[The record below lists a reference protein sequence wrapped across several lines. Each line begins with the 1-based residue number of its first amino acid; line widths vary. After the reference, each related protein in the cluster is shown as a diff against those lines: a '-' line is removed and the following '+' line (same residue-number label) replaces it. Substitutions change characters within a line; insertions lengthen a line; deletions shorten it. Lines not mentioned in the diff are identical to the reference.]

1 MPKPSPRRCA
11 AGSSTCDVRHLTAAT
26 KEAWNIQ
33 AGSGITNGKPPAGN
47 AFVTN
52 ADRAPSAA
60 PLAGIRVLELGH
72 YVAAPFATRLLADL
86 GAEIIK
92 VEPPGGD
99 PVRQWG
105 ARYKGS
111 APWWSVHARNKRCIS
126 LDLKKPE
133 ARRIVLELIASCDAL
148 VENFRPGQLAKMGL
162 GETELRAAKPD
173 LVIAR
178 ISGYG
183 QDGPGRD
190 QAAFGVIGEAI
201 GGLRHLTDHPP
212 GTSDLPPVRVG
223 VSIGDSVAGIYAALG
238 VVSALLRRD
247 RTGQGGDI
255 DVALSEAVFSLLEG
269 ALPEYGTLGTVR
281 QPTGGGIATA
291 APTNAYRARDGIWM
305 LIAANSDPL
314 FRKLAALMG
323 QPGLADDPDYAGNQ
337 ARCRNVAALDRLIGA
352 WSATLD
358 AVDLDAALATADIPH
373 TRVYTVADIAADPQ
387 FRARQ
392 MVQEVDDAIL
402 GPVLHPGVV
411 PRMDGVSP
419 VPRSTGP
426 AVGADTAD
434 VLRDLLGY
442 DAATLSTLKADGVL

>member
-1 MPKPSPRRCA
+1 MPDVA
-11 AGSSTCDVRHLTAAT
+11 AALN
-26 KEAWNIQ
+26 E
-33 AGSGITNGKPPAGN
+33 
-47 AFVTN
+47 
-52 ADRAPSAA
+52 A

-72 YVAAPFATRLLADL
+72 YVAAPFATRLLGDL

-105 ARYKGS
+105 ARFRGS
-111 APWWSVHARNKRCIS
+111 APWWSVHARNKKCIA
-126 LDLKKPE
+126 LDLKKPA
-133 ARRIVLELIASCDAL
+133 ARRIVLDLIRSCDAV

-162 GETELRAAKPD
+162 GEAEMRAAKPD

-201 GGLRHLTDHPP
+201 GGLRHLTDHVP

-238 VVSALLRRD
+238 VVAALLRRD
-247 RTGQGGDI
+247 RTGAGGDI
-255 DVALSEAVFSLLEG
+255 DVALSESVFSLLEG
-269 ALPEYGTLGTVR
+269 ALPEYGALGSVR

-291 APTNAYRARDGIWM
+291 APSNAYRSGDGAWM

-314 FRKLAALMG
+314 FRKLAAVMG
-323 QPGLADDPDYAGNQ
+323 CPELADDPHYSGNQ
-337 ARCRNVAALDRLIGA
+337 ARCANAAALDRLIGT

-358 AVDLDAALATADIPH
+358 TAALDAALGAADIPH
-373 TRVYTVADIAADPQ
+373 TKVFSVADIAADPQ

-392 MVQEVDDAIL
+392 MVQQVDDPDL
-402 GPVLHPGVV
+402 GPILHPGVV

-419 VPRSTGP
+419 LPRSTGP
-426 AVGADTAD
+426 AVGADNET

-442 DAATLSTLKADGVL
+442 DAGRIAGLKAEGVL

>member
-1 MPKPSPRRCA
+1 
-11 AGSSTCDVRHLTAAT
+11 V
-26 KEAWNIQ
+26 
-33 AGSGITNGKPPAGN
+33 
-47 AFVTN
+47 
-52 ADRAPSAA
+52 APDTA

-72 YVAAPFATRLLADL
+72 YIAAPFATRLLGDL
-86 GAEIIK
+86 GADIIK
-92 VEPPGGD
+92 IEPPGGD

-133 ARRIVLELIASCDAL
+133 AQAIVLDLVRSCDAL

-162 GETELRAAKPD
+162 GEAELRAVKAD

-201 GGLRHLTDHPP
+201 GGLRHLTDHKP
-212 GTSDLPPVRVG
+212 GISDLPPVRVG

-247 RTGQGGDI
+247 RTGKGGDI

-269 ALPEYGTLGTVR
+269 ALPEYGALGTVR
-281 QPTGGGIATA
+281 EPGGGGIATA
-291 APTNAYRARDGIWM
+291 APSNAYRSRDDVWM

-323 QPGLADDPDYAGNQ
+323 QPALANDPEYGDNQ
-337 ARCRNVAALDRLIGA
+337 ARCANVAALDRIIGA

-358 AVDLDAALATADIPH
+358 VDALGAALAGAGIPH
-373 TRVYTVADIAADPQ
+373 TRVFTVADIAADPQ

-392 MVQEVDDAIL
+392 MVQEVDDPTLGAI
-402 GPVLHPGVV
+402 LHPGVV
-411 PRMDGVSP
+411 PKMDGLSS

-426 AVGADTAD
+426 AIGADSTEI
-434 VLRDLLGY
+434 LRDVLGY
-442 DAATLSTLKADGVL
+442 DADKIAALQAEGVL

>member
-1 MPKPSPRRCA
+1 M
-11 AGSSTCDVRHLTAAT
+11 
-26 KEAWNIQ
+26 
-33 AGSGITNGKPPAGN
+33 
-47 AFVTN
+47 
-52 ADRAPSAA
+52 APDTA

-72 YVAAPFATRLLADL
+72 YVAAPFATRLLGDL
-86 GAEIIK
+86 GADIIK
-92 VEPPGGD
+92 IEPPGGD

-133 ARRIVLELIASCDAL
+133 ARAIVLDLVRSCDAL

-162 GETELRAAKPD
+162 GEPELRAAKPD

-201 GGLRHLTDHPP
+201 GGLRHLTDHAP

-247 RTGQGGDI
+247 RTGRGGDI
-255 DVALSEAVFSLLEG
+255 DVALSESVFSLLEG
-269 ALPEYGTLGTVR
+269 ALPEYSALGSVR
-281 QPTGGGIATA
+281 QPAGGGISTA
-291 APTNAYRARDGIWM
+291 APTNAYRARDGVWM

-314 FRKLAALMG
+314 FRKLAILIG
-323 QPGLADDPDYAGNQ
+323 HPELATHPDYSGNQ
-337 ARCRNVAALDRLIGA
+337 ARCANVAALDRIIGD

-358 AVDLDAALATADIPH
+358 VEALDQALAGADIPH
-373 TRVYTVADIAADPQ
+373 TRVFTVADIAADPQ

-392 MVQEVDDAIL
+392 MVQEVDDPTLGAI
-402 GPVLHPGVV
+402 LHPGVV
-411 PRMDGVSP
+411 PKMDGVSP

-426 AVGADTAD
+426 VVGADNTE

-442 DAATLSTLKADGVL
+442 DAEKIATLQAEGVL

>member
-1 MPKPSPRRCA
+1 MGTANVPTTDA
-11 AGSSTCDVRHLTAAT
+11 TSSA
-26 KEAWNIQ
+26 
-33 AGSGITNGKPPAGN
+33 
-47 AFVTN
+47 
-52 ADRAPSAA
+52 AA

-72 YVAAPFATRLLADL
+72 YVAAPFATRLLGDL

-111 APWWSVHARNKRCIS
+111 SPWWSVHARNKRCIS

-133 ARRIVLELIASCDAL
+133 ARRIVLALVGSCDAL

-162 GETELRAAKPD
+162 GEPELRAAKPD

-201 GGLRHLTDHPP
+201 GGLRHLTDHKP

-223 VSIGDSVAGIYAALG
+223 VSIGDSIAGIYAALG

-247 RTGQGGDI
+247 RTGKGGDI
-255 DVALSEAVFSLLEG
+255 DVALSESVFSLLEG
-269 ALPEYGTLGTVR
+269 ALPEYGALGTVR
-281 QPTGGGIATA
+281 QPSGGAIATA
-291 APTNAYRARDGIWM
+291 APSNAYRSSDGVWM

-323 QPGLADDPDYAGNQ
+323 QPELADNPDYCGNQ
-337 ARCRNVAALDRLIGA
+337 ARCRNVAALDGIIGA
-352 WSATLD
+352 WSETLD
-358 AVDLDAALATADIPH
+358 VEALDAALAGADIPH
-373 TRVYTVADIAADPQ
+373 TRVFTVADIAADPQ

-392 MVQEVDDAIL
+392 MVREVDDAML
-402 GPVLHPGVV
+402 GPILHPGVV
-411 PRMDGVSP
+411 PKMDGVSP

-426 AVGADTAD
+426 AIGADNAG
-434 VLRDLLGY
+434 VLRELLGY
-442 DAATLSTLKADGVL
+442 DSAKIAALAAEGVL

>member
-1 MPKPSPRRCA
+1 MPTTDTIAS
-11 AGSSTCDVRHLTAAT
+11 D
-26 KEAWNIQ
+26 
-33 AGSGITNGKPPAGN
+33 
-47 AFVTN
+47 
-52 ADRAPSAA
+52 A

-86 GAEIIK
+86 GAEVIK
-92 VEPPGGD
+92 IEPPGGD

-111 APWWSVHARNKRCIS
+111 APWWSVHARNKSCIS

-133 ARRIVLELIASCDAL
+133 ARGIVLDLIRSCDAL

-162 GETELRAAKPD
+162 GETELRAVKPD

-201 GGLRHLTDHPP
+201 GGLRHLTDHKP

-223 VSIGDSVAGIYAALG
+223 VSIGDSVAGIYAAFG
-238 VVSALLRRD
+238 VVAALLRRN
-247 RTGQGGDI
+247 RTGRGGDI

-269 ALPEYGTLGTVR
+269 ALPEYGALGSVR

-291 APTNAYRARDGIWM
+291 APSNAYRSQDGLWV

-323 QPGLADDPDYAGNQ
+323 KPELADDPNYSGNQ
-337 ARCRNVAALDRLIGA
+337 ARCANAAALDRLIGDWTA
-352 WSATLD
+352 GLD
-358 AVDLDAALATADIPH
+358 AAALDAALAKADIPH
-373 TRVYTVADIAADPQ
+373 TRVFTVADIAADPQ

-392 MVQEVDDAIL
+392 MVQEVDDAML
-402 GPVLHPGVV
+402 GPILHPGVV

-426 AVGADTAD
+426 ALGADNET
-434 VLRDLLGY
+434 VLGGMLGY
-442 DAATLSTLKADGVL
+442 DTRKLASEGVI

>member
-1 MPKPSPRRCA
+1 M
-11 AGSSTCDVRHLTAAT
+11 
-26 KEAWNIQ
+26 
-33 AGSGITNGKPPAGN
+33 
-47 AFVTN
+47 
-52 ADRAPSAA
+52 APDTA

-72 YVAAPFATRLLADL
+72 YVAAPFATRLLGDL
-86 GAEIIK
+86 GADIIK
-92 VEPPGGD
+92 IEPPGGD

-133 ARRIVLELIASCDAL
+133 ARAIVLDLIRSCDAL

-162 GETELRAAKPD
+162 GETELRAVKPD

-201 GGLRHLTDHPP
+201 GGLRHLTDHAP

-223 VSIGDSVAGIYAALG
+223 VSIGDSVAGIYAAFG
-238 VVSALLRRD
+238 VVAALLRRD
-247 RTGQGGDI
+247 RTGRGGDI

-269 ALPEYGTLGTVR
+269 ALPEYGALGTVR
-281 QPTGGGIATA
+281 QPSGGGIATA
-291 APTNAYRARDGIWM
+291 APSNAYRSRDGIWM

-314 FRKLAALMG
+314 FRKLAVLMG
-323 QPGLADDPDYAGNQ
+323 QPALADDPDYSGNQ
-337 ARCRNVAALDRLIGA
+337 ARCANVAALDRLIGD

-358 AVDLDAALATADIPH
+358 AGALDAALAGAGIPH
-373 TRVYTVADIAADPQ
+373 TRVFTVADIAADPQ

-392 MVQEVDDAIL
+392 MVQEVDDPELGAI
-402 GPVLHPGVV
+402 LHPGVV
-411 PRMDGVSP
+411 PKMDGLSAL
-419 VPRSTGP
+419 PRSTGP
-426 AVGADTAD
+426 AIGADNAEI
-434 VLRDLLGY
+434 LRDLLGY
-442 DAATLSTLKADGVL
+442 DADKIAALQAEGVF

>member
-1 MPKPSPRRCA
+1 M
-11 AGSSTCDVRHLTAAT
+11 
-26 KEAWNIQ
+26 
-33 AGSGITNGKPPAGN
+33 
-47 AFVTN
+47 
-52 ADRAPSAA
+52 APDTA

-72 YVAAPFATRLLADL
+72 YIAAPFATRLLGDL
-86 GAEIIK
+86 GADIIK
-92 VEPPGGD
+92 IEPPGGD

-133 ARRIVLELIASCDAL
+133 ARAIVLDLVRSCDAL

-162 GETELRAAKPD
+162 GEAELRAAKPD

-201 GGLRHLTDHPP
+201 GGLRHLTDHKP

-247 RTGQGGDI
+247 RTGKGGDI

-269 ALPEYGTLGTVR
+269 ALPEYGALGTVR
-281 QPTGGGIATA
+281 EPGGGGIATA
-291 APTNAYRARDGIWM
+291 APSNAYRSRDEIWM

-323 QPGLADDPDYAGNQ
+323 QPALANDPEYGDNQ
-337 ARCRNVAALDRLIGA
+337 ARCANVAALDRIIGA
-352 WSATLD
+352 WAATLD
-358 AVDLDAALATADIPH
+358 VDALGDVLAGAGIPH
-373 TRVYTVADIAADPQ
+373 TRVFTVADIAADPQ

-392 MVQEVDDAIL
+392 MVQEVDDPTLGAI
-402 GPVLHPGVV
+402 LHPGVV
-411 PRMDGVSP
+411 PKMDGLSS

-426 AVGADTAD
+426 AIGADSTEI
-434 VLRDLLGY
+434 LRDVLGY
-442 DAATLSTLKADGVL
+442 DADKIAALQAEGVL